1 LRESMYY
8 AVYDIS
14 NDRTRLQTIQT
25 LKDAG
30 LVRIQKSVF
39 CGRLSVQQKKNL
51 VENLKLIAGE
61 SESIY
66 LILACHRCFGRVT
79 IIGEGFDKEYIANEK
94 LGEVI

>member
-1 LRESMYY
+1 MKENMYY

-14 NDRTRLQTIQT
+14 SDRTRLQTIQT

-39 CGRLSVQQKKNL
+39 CGRLSAQQKKNL

-66 LILACHRCFGRVT
+66 LILACHHCFGRVT
-79 IIGEGFDKEYIANEK
+79 IIGQGFDKEYVADEK